1 MDELVNGQQ
10 EQFQELPPEPG
21 KNEIGGQTGKKK
33 STGKIV
39 KRTFV
44 GAGLALAVYFV
55 YSMFCVFILPDR
67 NIQQIYPCPKMRH
80 SSFNRP
86 LRLMIG
92 ESSAGAPRGNA

>member
-67 NIQQIYPCPKMRH
+67 NIQQIYLVPEDAA
-80 SSFNRP
+80 FIINRR